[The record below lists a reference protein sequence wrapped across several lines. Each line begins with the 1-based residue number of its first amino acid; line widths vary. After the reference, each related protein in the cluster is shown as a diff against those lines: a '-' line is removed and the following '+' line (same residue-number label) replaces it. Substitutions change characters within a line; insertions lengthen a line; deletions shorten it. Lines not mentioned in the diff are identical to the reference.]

1 MGKIKPLYLVAAAV
15 AAYILLKPKAAAA
28 KPPSGMVTKPA
39 TPASV
44 ALAFVP
50 AVTSAIAAWLQPTTQ
65 PYVDTS
71 SNVVAPEGWL

>member
-1 MGKIKPLYLVAAAV
+1 MGKIKPLYLVIAAV
-15 AAYILLKPKAAAA
+15 AAYIVLKPKAAVA
-28 KPPSGMVTKPA
+28 KPPAAMVTRPA

-50 AVTSAIAAWLQPTTQ
+50 AVTSAIAAWLTPTAK

-71 SNVVAPEGWL
+71 ANVVAPEGWL